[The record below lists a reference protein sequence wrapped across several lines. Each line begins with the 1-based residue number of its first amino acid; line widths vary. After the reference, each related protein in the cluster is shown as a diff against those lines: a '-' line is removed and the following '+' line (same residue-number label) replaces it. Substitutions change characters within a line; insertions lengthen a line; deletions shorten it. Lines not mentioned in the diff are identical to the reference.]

1 MSIKRNVLAIGAI
14 IAFAGGLIAV
24 GTTPAKAATLACDSQ
39 SVDDPVCISIFSRAL
54 GAYGDPNVVEAVL
67 DGVAAVGQPVIL
79 APADRSDT
87 ALDFKPVGGTVAD
100 FYAIGML
107 SAEVN
112 SHYGPLPAA
121 QIEYAPNGIRTGLCA
136 GVAVVA
142 FQNEGLTLVPCD
154 VPGRSVWILDF
165 DASPETAPAWFPI
178 VSGSTTDFSHP
189 FAMTY
194 PQDQY
199 ANPARTQQIIV
210 RRLQFVGDQHTLR
223 DTQLWGAHI
232 GVLP

>member
-14 IAFAGGLIAV
+14 LTFAGGLITV
-24 GTTPAKAATLACDSQ
+24 GTTPAKAATPACNSQ
-39 SVDDPVCISIFSRAL
+39 SVEDPVCISIFSRAL

-121 QIEYAPNGIRTGLCA
+121 QIEYAPNGIPDRPLRGRGRRRIPERRAHARSLRRPGPERVDPRLRRLAGDCA
-136 GVAVVA
+136 R
-142 FQNEGLTLVPCD
+142 LVPD
-154 VPGRSVWILDF
+154 RERLDDRLLPSV
-165 DASPETAPAWFPI
+165 
-178 VSGSTTDFSHP
+178 
-189 FAMTY
+189 AMTY

-210 RRLQFVGDQHTLR
+210 RRLQFVGDEHTLR